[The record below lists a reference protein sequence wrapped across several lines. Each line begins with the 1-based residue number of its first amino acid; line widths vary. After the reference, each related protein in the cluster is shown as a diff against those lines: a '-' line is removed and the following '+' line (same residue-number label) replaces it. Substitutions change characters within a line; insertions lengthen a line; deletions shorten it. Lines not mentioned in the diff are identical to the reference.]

1 MSGLAIIR
9 EVFANRNYR
18 YYVTG
23 NLFSTSG
30 NWVQRVAMGW
40 LTWDLTNSAAWLGMM
55 AFADLF
61 PTFLIGLFAGA
72 LVDRTDSMRV
82 LKTTQMLSLA
92 QAAGLTLVVFT
103 GHVTVW
109 WLLFFALLRGI
120 IVAFNRPARMTTV
133 YYICGREHLSSAIAI
148 NSMVFNSSRFVGP
161 ALGGALT
168 AAWGV
173 GWAFTYNAFSYLV
186 FLVLLMLI
194 RIPSTKIEGKKRGGL
209 LRESWDGVR
218 YAYGQAGILFLLIVM
233 LLDSLFVRPFID
245 LLPGFADKVFGRG
258 VDAYSTMLTI
268 HGIGAM
274 LGGYFLASR
283 GGVAGFVRLMVW
295 SLILLAVS
303 LIIFTTVRVYWVAL
317 PIMFITGLAFVVQ
330 GVAIQTLLQTSVQA
344 DMRGRVMG
352 IYGVVARGGPALGAL
367 IMGWLS
373 EIFGLPTP
381 VAVGAVLCMVLW
393 LWARTRQG
401 PMAAELERDR
411 GDAPS
416 VAARR
421 LSSD

>member
-9 EVFANRNYR
+9 QVFANRNYR
-18 YYVTG
+18 YYITG

-82 LKTTQMLSLA
+82 LKITQMLSLA
-92 QAAGLTLVVFT
+92 QAVGLTAVVFT

-109 WLLFFALLRGI
+109 WLLVFALLRGI

-133 YYICGREHLSSAIAI
+133 YYICGRDHLSSAIAI
-148 NSMVFNSSRFVGP
+148 NSMVFNSSRFIGP

-173 GWAFTYNAFSYLV
+173 GWAFAYNAFSYLV
-186 FLVLLMLI
+186 FLFLLMLI
-194 RIPSTKIEGKKRGGL
+194 RIPSTKIESKNRGSL

-268 HGIGAM
+268 HGVGAM

-303 LIIFTTVRVYWVAL
+303 LIIFTTVQVYWVAL

-411 GDAPS
+411 EESPS
-416 VAARR
+416 IASRR
-421 LSSD
+421 LSAD

>member
-186 FLVLLMLI
+186 FLVMLMLI

>member
-1 MSGLAIIR
+1 MSGLATIR
-9 EVFANRNYR
+9 QVFANRNYR

-40 LTWDLTNSAAWLGMM
+40 LTWDLTNSAAWLGMI

-82 LKTTQMLSLA
+82 LKMTQVLSLF
-92 QAAGLTLVVFT
+92 QAAGLTAVVFT

-109 WLLFFALLRGI
+109 WLLVFALLRGI

-173 GWAFTYNAFSYLV
+173 GWAFAYNAFSYLI
-186 FLVLLMLI
+186 FLFLLMLI
-194 RIPSTKIEGKKRGGL
+194 RIPSTKIENKKRSGL

-245 LLPGFADKVFGRG
+245 LLPGFADQVFGRG
-258 VDAYSTMLTI
+258 VDAYSTMLTV

-274 LGGYFLASR
+274 IGGYFLASR

-303 LIIFTTVRVYWVAL
+303 LIVFTTVQVYWVAL

-373 EIFGLPTP
+373 EIFGLPAP
-381 VAVGAVLCMVLW
+381 VAAGAVLCMILW

-401 PMAAELERDR
+401 PMAAELEREQ
-411 GDAPS
+411 GLAPS
-416 VAARR
+416 QVKA
-421 LSSD
+421 D

>member
-9 EVFANRNYR
+9 QVFANRNYR
-18 YYVTG
+18 YYITG

-82 LKTTQMLSLA
+82 LKITQMLSLA
-92 QAAGLTLVVFT
+92 QAIGLTAVVFT

-109 WLLFFALLRGI
+109 WLLVFALLRGI

-148 NSMVFNSSRFVGP
+148 NSMVFNSSRFIGP

-173 GWAFTYNAFSYLV
+173 GWAFAYNAFSYLV
-186 FLVLLMLI
+186 FLFLLMLI
-194 RIPSTKIEGKKRGGL
+194 RIPSTKIESKNRGSL

-303 LIIFTTVRVYWVAL
+303 LIIFTTVQVYWVAL

-411 GDAPS
+411 EESPS
-416 VAARR
+416 IASRR
-421 LSSD
+421 LSAD

>member
-30 NWVQRVAMGW
+30 NWVQRVAMSW
-40 LTWDLTNSAAWLGMM
+40 LTWDLTNSAAWLGMI

-82 LKTTQMLSLA
+82 LKTTQILSLA
-92 QAAGLTLVVFT
+92 QAVGLTAVVFA

-109 WLLFFALLRGI
+109 WLLLFALLRGI

-173 GWAFTYNAFSYLV
+173 GWAFAYNAFSYMV
-186 FLVLLMLI
+186 FLVMLMLI
-194 RIPSTKIEGKKRGGL
+194 RIPSTKIEGKKRSGL

-258 VDAYSTMLTI
+258 VDAYSTMLTV

-330 GVAIQTLLQTSVQA
+330 GVAIQTLLQASVQA

-373 EIFGLPTP
+373 EIFGLPAP
-381 VAVGAVLCMVLW
+381 VAAGAVLCMVLW
-393 LWARTRQG
+393 LWARARQG

-421 LSSD
+421 ASAD